1 MAIVIL
7 GGLLSATALN
17 MLVLPVLY
25 WRYGPSTVLVRFSE
39 GDTLGARLP
48 AGAAAPEPA

>member
-17 MLVLPVLY
+17 MLVLPALY
-25 WRYGPSTVLVRFSE
+25 TLYSGVAVIAAERAEENTGAPMLE
-39 GDTLGARLP
+39 PTLG
-48 AGAAAPEPA
+48 